1 MAASLAG
8 ALVGC
13 NGDIGDGQ
21 HPAANPADGG
31 TGAPPVGAPGE
42 IAGEGGSGGTMNTGG
57 TGAGGN
63 VEPTGTGGKA
73 TADAGAGGNGAGGMG
88 GPAASDLVHGLA
100 ISDVAIYQAVK
111 VSLVNMGQA
120 VTMTGTPLVR
130 NRQALIRVFVTPAAN
145 WTPRPVVARLQWGTG
160 AGASRDAMASI
171 AGASADATIGTT
183 FNFNLSAA
191 DLVTPQVQWSLSL
204 LEAPGGTGAGDTT
217 GARIPADGTQV
228 SLPTTDPGAALRIAF
243 IPIRNAN
250 TLPDT
255 SDAQIKFFT
264 DAMMATYPVAKIEAT
279 VRDPID
285 FTSTIAAQGTGWDAA
300 LNQVCM
306 TRQTDNPDRN
316 VFYFGLVTPGAFQ
329 TYCARGCVE
338 GIAVLA
344 TNPNQDFM
352 RCSMGVGYT
361 NMGSGVFL
369 QEVAHSMGRSHAP
382 CGNPAQPDKNYPYAG
397 GKIGVWGYDNIHQK
411 LIDPTRTVDFMSYCS
426 PTWISDYTFAHLLPW
441 IQSVNLL
448 GPQMDVT
455 SSATTP
461 ELASGAF
468 PSETAAGALPIVAP
482 STLHYPAARW
492 RVATVEWDGGVLW
505 GPVMGFGAL
514 ADGIAH
520 AVVLRDAAGKQ
531 VTVNGVLFPHSN
543 TGGGMLLLPE
553 SAPAQVSA
561 LQFGG
566 SGFRS
571 VRAQ

>member
-1 MAASLAG
+1 M
-8 ALVGC
+8 
-13 NGDIGDGQ
+13 
-21 HPAANPADGG
+21 GG
-31 TGAPPVGAPGE
+31 PPIGAPGE
-42 IAGEGGSGGTMNTGG
+42 IAGEGGSGGGAATSSG
-57 TGAGGN
+57 GAGGSN
-63 VEPTGTGGKA
+63 VETGTGGSKPP
-73 TADAGAGGNGAGGMG
+73 TDAGAGGVGGMG
-88 GPAASDLVHGLA
+88 GAASGDLVHGLA

-120 VTMTGTPLVR
+120 VTMPATPLVK

-160 AGASRDAMASI
+160 AGASRDAMVSV

-183 FNFNLSAA
+183 FNFNLTAA
-191 DLVTPQVQWSLSL
+191 DLMTPQVQWSLSL

-228 SLPTTDPGAALRIAF
+228 SLPTTDSGAALRIAF
-243 IPIRNAN
+243 VPIRNAN

-255 SDAQIKFFT
+255 TDAQIKFFT
-264 DAMMATYPVAKIEAT
+264 DAMMATYPVAKITAT

-285 FTSTIAAQGTGWDAA
+285 FTSAISAQGTGWDAA

-344 TNPNQDFM
+344 SNPNQDFT
-352 RCSMGVGYT
+352 RCSMGIGYT
-361 NMGSGVFL
+361 SMGSGVFL

-382 CGNPAQPDKNYPYAG
+382 CGNPAQPDKSYPYAG

-441 IQSVNLL
+441 IQQVNLL

-461 ELASGAF
+461 ELSSGAF
-468 PSETAAGALPIVAP
+468 PSEAAASRALPIVAP
-482 STLHYPAARW
+482 STVRYPAQRW

-505 GPVMGFGAL
+505 GPVAPFGEL

-520 AVVLRDAAGKQ
+520 TVVLRDAAGKQ

-566 SGFRS
+566 NGFRS
-571 VRAQ
+571 VRVQ